1 MAQSIASKLSMLIL
15 QVLNAR
21 LERGSMKYI
30 LEANFE
36 TDDFD
41 PEEGELVEDIR
52 REIRDVIANYTLT
65 ENPTIKIREDN

>member
-1 MAQSIASKLSMLIL
+1 
-15 QVLNAR
+15 
-21 LERGSMKYI
+21 MKYI